1 MKKPTHRQPFP
12 YQGAYI
18 ADKFFYW
25 KMRKALYII
34 CNTLLYVFG
43 SPPQSRT
50 QSPTNSNTQ
59 NEKMLLNIKTHTQMT
74 TEIYLILQWQYNFR
88 HLHFYINVPIYF
100 QQKPKLTP
108 SPLCLSPPAV
118 VAKKASSAWRCSL
131 VVNDNVTKNTKGGAS
146 LQVTN
151 SEFHQFTVSKVHFTQ
166 LYVPPPSLLAFL
178 FCVQNNKFF
187 LAPFYL
193 RP

>member
-1 MKKPTHRQPFP
+1 
-12 YQGAYI
+12 
-18 ADKFFYW
+18 
-25 KMRKALYII
+25 
-34 CNTLLYVFG
+34 
-43 SPPQSRT
+43 
-50 QSPTNSNTQ
+50 
-59 NEKMLLNIKTHTQMT
+59 MT
-74 TEIYLILQWQYNFR
+74 TEIYLILQWQYNFW

-118 VAKKASSAWRCSL
+118 VVEKASSAWPCSL

-166 LYVPPPSLLAFL
+166 LYVPPPLSACFL
-178 FCVQNNKFF
+178 VLCAERKNFSTAPFF
-187 LAPFYL
+187 LYL
-193 RP
+193 AGPQNQESETTTSSGATAGNCCTS